1 MQKTLTF
8 PACTDKQKS
17 LRIFTF
23 GRVGYLKLTCLN
35 SMFPITDAG
44 VLPDISNGLIFDL
57 RSSNANTELTAV
69 FAFVIS
75 GSILVD

>member
-1 MQKTLTF
+1 
-8 PACTDKQKS
+8 
-17 LRIFTF
+17 
-23 GRVGYLKLTCLN
+23 
-35 SMFPITDAG
+35 MFPIRDAG
-44 VLPDISNGLIFDL
+44 VLPDISNGLIFDS